1 MSDEEYKAEVMH
13 ALERF
18 PQLTARQKECTVQ
31 LYARYRA
38 YVRENQRVDWAKVR
52 ALPGERFLRYE
63 ELPSPT
69 EAEVVDALKKV
80 AMLKLNGGLGTSMG
94 CSGPKSLLPVREGHT
109 FLDFSLDQLAW
120 LNEKHGTDVPLVL
133 MNSFNTDAQTKDFL
147 AKRVASGRKMPRT
160 RCFCQFE
167 LPRMD
172 KSTGLPADLP
182 ADTQFYPPGHGFVYE
197 CLLTSGVA
205 AELVASGVEWLF
217 ISNADNLGATL
228 DPQIAAALVKATS
241 GEKSLET
248 NALPQQLLNINFL
261 SEQTPKS
268 PADVKGGVLIDYDGR
283 TKLLETA
290 QVPAGHESNFC
301 DVKTFPFFH
310 INNLWVNL
318 KALLSEGAPQLD
330 LIVNPKKVHDK
341 DVIQLEVAAG
351 AAIACFRAA
360 GLVVPRSR
368 FRPVKKTGDLML
380 VQSDCFSVN
389 ERYCLV
395 QEVEAL
401 PNVKV
406 NHGVSEYEQMFAS
419 GIPSLRGASE
429 VVIDG
434 AVKGQTEKAVFRGRI
449 HVGADETLVVEAG
462 KEYGETE
469 DK

>member
-1 MSDEEYKAEVMH
+1 MSDEEYKKEVMCS
-13 ALERF
+13 LERF
-18 PQLTARQKECTVQ
+18 PQLTARQKECTVE
-31 LYARYRA
+31 LYAQYRK
-38 YVRENQRVDWAKVR
+38 YVRENERVNWDKVR

-63 ELPSPT
+63 DLPAPSET
-69 EAEVVDALKKV
+69 EVAAALKKV

-94 CSGPKSLLPVREGHT
+94 CSGPKSLLPVRGGRT

-120 LNEKHGTDVPLVL
+120 LNETHRADVPLVL
-133 MNSFNTDAQTKDFL
+133 MNSFNTDAQTKAFL
-147 AKRVASGRKMPRT
+147 DDRKKAGKRTPRV

-167 LPRMD
+167 LPRMA
-172 KSTGLPADLP
+172 KETGMPANLPSDA
-182 ADTQFYPPGHGFVYE
+182 QFYPPGHGFVYE

-205 AELVASGVEWLF
+205 KELVDSGVEWLF

-228 DPQIAAALVKATS
+228 DPRIAAALVKSATC
-241 GEKSLET
+241 EKQPET
-248 NALPQQLLNINFL
+248 GALPKQLLNINFL

-268 PADVKGGVLIDYDGR
+268 PADVKGGVLIDYEGH

-290 QVPAGHESNFC
+290 QVPAGHESDFC
-301 DVKTFPFFH
+301 DVHTFPFFH

-318 KALLSEGAPQLD
+318 KALLAEGAPKLD
-330 LIVNPKKVHDK
+330 LIVNPKKVQGT

-389 ERYCLV
+389 ERSCLV
-395 QEVEAL
+395 QEVETL
-401 PNVKV
+401 PSVKV
-406 NHGVSEYEQMFAS
+406 SCGVREYEQMFAS

-429 VVIDG
+429 VIIDG
-434 AVKGQTEKAVFRGRI
+434 VVKGPAEKAAFHGRV

-462 KEYGETE
+462 REYGECAE
-469 DK
+469 K